1 MRGNFF
7 TAISLIKKVFK
18 PGERSLSRGE
28 IIQRLVSFFNEEHE
42 EGEKLIQAALNAEKT
57 PFREGKSR
65 AIIEYNQES
74 HAIASHV
81 YRILNDAKVPLTEE
95 TILRRLRSLSLISWN
110 FSFDKLGLIT
120 DSRFSQMELDK
131 RWVLSQW
138 EPVNDEVYQYFINQ
152 GIRELPM
159 REIPLLI
166 QMKLNV
172 PKNKCLFLPDQD
184 ERFFL
189 EDEVLYLVGQP
200 FEDAHYITNPKDGS
214 AALQEQTKHSIQ
226 EVASA
231 VETRTVEEK
240 TVDKSKTVVEQ
251 VLEDLLGGLI
261 KLEKRSGEMKEE
273 VLTYFTS
280 NDIEAIGTLMKEKER
295 NEKVLEKLKEIIDE
309 LS

>member
-1 MRGNFF
+1 MKGKFF
-7 TAISLIKKVFK
+7 TAISLLKKVFK

-28 IIQRLVSFFNEEHE
+28 ITHRLVSFFEEEHE

-57 PFREGKSR
+57 PFREGNSR
-65 AIIEYNQES
+65 AIIEYKQEP

-81 YRILNDAKVPLTEE
+81 YKILNDAKVPLTEE

-110 FSFDKLGLIT
+110 FSFDRLGLIT
-120 DSRFSQMELDK
+120 DSRFSQVELDK
-131 RWVLSQW
+131 RWVLSDW
-138 EPVNDEVYQYFINQ
+138 EPVNDQVYQYFMNQ
-152 GIRELPM
+152 GIGELPM

-172 PKNKCLFLPDQD
+172 PKNKCLFFPELD
-184 ERFFL
+184 ERFFA

-200 FEDAHYITNPKDGS
+200 GEEPHFTDSENNS
-214 AALQEQTKHSIQ
+214 AALQEQTKQSYQ

-231 VETRTVEEK
+231 VETRVVEER
-240 TVDKSKTVVEQ
+240 TADNSKTVVDQ